1 MNSSWFISTPER
13 EFILLNSTPARAP
26 KHLPVN
32 PETKGR
38 SPGKGS
44 FLPHPHTHS
53 THISLP
59 VLLQVLHATEGGEN
73 DGSTPSAPAV
83 ATTGSRRLSE
93 EPLWVPRHITYLHA
107 PQHILL
113 PLCSHDAGNTSM
125 SRVMCY
131 YHDFTNLLPVS
142 ADNQSSLPKELS
154 LNHGL

>member
-1 MNSSWFISTPER
+1 MNSSWFISTPEC
-13 EFILLNSTPARAP
+13 EFILLNSTPARAL
-26 KHLPVN
+26 KHLPGK

-44 FLPHPHTHS
+44 FLPHSHPHS
-53 THISLP
+53 THISPP
-59 VLLQVLHATEGGEN
+59 VLLQALHATEGGEN
-73 DGSTPSAPAV
+73 DGWTPGSPAV
-83 ATTGSRRLSE
+83 ATTGSRRLSQ
-93 EPLWVPRHITYLHA
+93 EPLWVPCHITYLHT

-113 PLCSHDAGNTSM
+113 LLCSHDAGNTSM

-154 LNHGL
+154 LSRGL